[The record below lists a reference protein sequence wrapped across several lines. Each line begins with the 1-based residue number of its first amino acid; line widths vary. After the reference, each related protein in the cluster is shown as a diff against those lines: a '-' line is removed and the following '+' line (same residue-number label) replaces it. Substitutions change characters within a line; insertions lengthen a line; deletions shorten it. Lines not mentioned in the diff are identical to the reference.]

1 MLLALIAMFTQMH
14 IFWIGGLLL
23 ALVDLP
29 DFGTPLKRIA
39 GATEKITGVEPRE
52 AEHQTPTSTN
62 IDQRTDDKIGHSIST
77 HCGHENQK

>member
-52 AEHQTPTSTN
+52 AEHQTPTSTS
-62 IDQRTDDKIGHSIST
+62 IDQRTDDKIGHSIQR
-77 HCGHENQK
+77 CGHESQK